1 MPTEVVPRQ
10 GAPPAVPGVPN
21 NPFIAPPPQGAQ
33 VVQGPLAVHQAA
45 GTQVLPLPAAPQRH
59 QGYSFETLMRLVVAT
74 MTSSLGSKFCAC
86 VIHIYSQ
93 AWLAVKEAVYLHNL
107 FIFRR
112 GTLAQLQ
119 FQLTSNTNCTP
130 SSQLWHTSGRH
141 STSLGMV
148 WSTTWTQRWGP
159 MS

>member
-1 MPTEVVPRQ
+1 MPTQVVPIQ
-10 GAPPAVPGVPN
+10 AAPPTPAIPQV
-21 NPFIAPPPQGAQ
+21 PFITPVPRGAQ
-33 VVQGPLAVHQAA
+33 VGPLPLAA
-45 GTQVLPLPAAPQRH
+45 GAGAGARLAPPAAPQQR
-59 QGYSFETLMRLVVAT
+59 QGYSFETMMRMVVAAVT
-74 MTSSLGSKFCAC
+74 TSLGSKFCAC
-86 VIHIYSQ
+86 AIHIYSQ

-119 FQLTSNTNCTP
+119 FQLMSDMNCTP

-148 WSTTWTQRWGP
+148 WSTTWTQPRVR
-159 MS
+159 M